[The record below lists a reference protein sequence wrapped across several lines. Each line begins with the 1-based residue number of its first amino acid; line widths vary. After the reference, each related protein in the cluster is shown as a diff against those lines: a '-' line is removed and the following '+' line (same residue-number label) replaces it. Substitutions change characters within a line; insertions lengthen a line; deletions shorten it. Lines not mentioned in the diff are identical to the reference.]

1 MALSSE
7 LISQFAKITNDEK
20 PKKSEEA
27 TLYGEVVELEEMI
40 CVRFDGAEE
49 LTPVTTIVEK
59 DDTGEIVNYKYGA
72 ASVKSGDRVSVS
84 LKNHSATITGNLSD
98 PPAGRAEFVVGLDTI
113 VAKIGDDVQL
123 KLDGVEKSITAQV
136 ENTNVRI
143 DSMGVTISNNYTELS
158 NAISSGDS
166 ELSEAI
172 NALNSSL
179 SQDISDAVTAI
190 NGKIDVNTNDI
201 STVVN
206 NLTALKEGFKNGTTV
221 ISGGC
226 ITTGMIDAKYLNL
239 VGAITFV
246 DLNAETQSK
255 ITDAESMA
263 NSALSTANGAASTA
277 SSALSAANSAASD
290 ASDAY
295 DAASSA
301 QSVARSIANGSYLK
315 GTFINGKK
323 ISSPEIEGNNIKVY
337 GTFQTIGNDE
347 VGQMVTGYMGAA
359 QGLDESGNV
368 TYGVA
373 IARSWNST
381 DYNVSNSYVIVT
393 NAGVRLQFA
402 DNSLVVSTKGI
413 WLSTSG
419 TAKAYYNDVEIGSGS
434 STTVTAVWG

>member
-1 MALSSE
+1 MGLSSE

-20 PKKSEEA
+20 PKKSEEV

-143 DSMGVTISNNYTELS
+143 DNMGVTISNNYTELS
-158 NAISSGDS
+158 NAISNGDS
-166 ELSEAI
+166 ALSEAI
-172 NALNSSL
+172 SQLNSDL
-179 SQDISDAVTAI
+179 SQDISDAVTTI
-190 NGKIDVNTNDI
+190 NSKIDVNTNDI
-201 STVVN
+201 TAVVG

-221 ISGGC
+221 INGGC

-239 VGAITFV
+239 TGAITFV

-255 ITDAESMA
+255 ITDA
-263 NSALSTANGAASTA
+263 ASTA

-290 ASDAY
+290 ADSAY
-295 DAASSA
+295 SRATTAINNA
-301 QSVARSIANGSYLK
+301 KKIANGTYSD
-315 GTFINGKK
+315 GTFIDKTSIKSPVIVGGQLFALDKKSYTQMTSKGLYMYTDGHTNPKAMLTYSSTEASNPNVEFILGAGSSNDSDYINRFFIKKGTDRTGLYYYDGK
-323 ISSPEIEGNNIKVY
+323 GNLS
-337 GTFQTIGNDE
+337 GLTF
-347 VGQMVTGYMGAA
+347 M
-359 QGLDESGNV
+359 
-368 TYGVA
+368 
-373 IARSWNST
+373 
-381 DYNVSNSYVIVT
+381 SNSRIEVHGT
-393 NAGVRLQFA
+393 
-402 DNSLVVSTKGI
+402 GI
-413 WLSTSG
+413 G
-419 TAKAYYNDVEIGSGS
+419 T

>member
-1 MALSSE
+1 MSLSSE

-20 PKKSEEA
+20 PKKSEEV

-143 DSMGVTISNNYTELS
+143 DNMGVTISNNYTELS

-179 SQDISDAVTAI
+179 SQDISDAVTTI

-255 ITDAESMA
+255 ITGAESTA

-277 SSALSAANSAASD
+277 NSALSTANSAASD
-290 ASDAY
+290 ATDAY
-295 DAASSA
+295 DRATSA
-301 QSVARSIANGSYLK
+301 QSIAKSIANGSYLK
-315 GTFINGKK
+315 GTFINGTT

-337 GTFQTIGNDE
+337 GTFQTIGNDG
-347 VGQMVTGYMGAA
+347 VSQVTTGYMGAA
-359 QGLDESGNV
+359 MGKDYYGND
-368 TYGVA
+368 TIGVA
-373 IARSWNST
+373 L
-381 DYNVSNSYVIVT
+381 SNSWDSSDGTIGTNYVIVT
-393 NAGVRLQFA
+393 NAGARIQSA
-402 DNSLVVSTKGI
+402 NNRVVVTDDGI
-413 WLSTSG
+413 YLI
-419 TAKAYYNDVEIGSGS
+419 TAGSSKAYYNGVEIGSGS
-434 STTVTAVWG
+434 GGTDTFG

>member
-1 MALSSE
+1 MSLSSE

-20 PKKSEEA
+20 PKKSEEV

-143 DSMGVTISNNYTELS
+143 DNMGVTISNNYTELS
-158 NAISSGDS
+158 NAISTGDS

-172 NALNSSL
+172 RQLNSDL
-179 SQDISDAVTAI
+179 SQDISDAVTTI
-190 NGKIDVNTNDI
+190 NGKINVNTNDI

-206 NLTALKEGFKNGTTV
+206 NLTALKEGFKDGTTV

-239 VGAITFV
+239 TGAITFV
-246 DLNAETQSK
+246 DLNAETQGK
-255 ITDAESMA
+255 ITGAESTA

-277 SSALSAANSAASD
+277 NSALSTANSAASD
-290 ASDAY
+290 ATDAY
-295 DAASSA
+295 DRATSA
-301 QSVARSIANGSYLK
+301 QSIAKSIANGSYLK
-315 GTFINGKK
+315 GTFINGTK

-337 GTFQTIGNDE
+337 GTFQTIGNDG
-347 VGQMVTGYMGAA
+347 VSQVTTGYMGAA
-359 QGLDESGNV
+359 MGKDYYGND
-368 TYGVA
+368 TIGVA
-373 IARSWNST
+373 L
-381 DYNVSNSYVIVT
+381 SNSWDSSDGTIGTNYVIVT
-393 NAGVRLQFA
+393 NAGARIQSA
-402 DNSLVVSTKGI
+402 NNRVVVTDDGI
-413 WLSTSG
+413 YLI
-419 TAKAYYNDVEIGSGS
+419 TAGSSKAYYNGVEIGSGS
-434 STTVTAVWG
+434 GGTATFG

>member
-1 MALSSE
+1 MSLSSE

-98 PPAGRAEFVVGLDTI
+98 PPAGRAEFIVGLDTI
-113 VAKIGDDVQL
+113 VAKIGEDVQL

-143 DSMGVTISNNYTELS
+143 DNMGVTISNNYAELS
-158 NAISSGDS
+158 NAMSSGDR

-179 SQDISDAVTAI
+179 SQDISDAVTTI
-190 NGKIDVNTNDI
+190 NGKINVNTNDI

-239 VGAITFV
+239 TGAITFV

-255 ITDAESMA
+255 ITGAESTA

-277 SSALSAANSAASD
+277 NSALSTANSAASD
-290 ASDAY
+290 ATDAY
-295 DAASSA
+295 DRATSA
-301 QSVARSIANGSYLK
+301 QSIAKSIANGSYLK
-315 GTFINGKK
+315 GTFINGTK

-337 GTFQTIGNDE
+337 GTFQTIGNDG
-347 VGQMVTGYMGAA
+347 VSQVTTGYMGAA
-359 QGLDESGNV
+359 MGKDYYGND
-368 TYGVA
+368 TIGVA
-373 IARSWNST
+373 L
-381 DYNVSNSYVIVT
+381 SNSWDSSDGTIGTNYVIVT
-393 NAGVRLQFA
+393 NAGARIQSA
-402 DNSLVVSTKGI
+402 NNRVVVTDDGI
-413 WLSTSG
+413 YLI
-419 TAKAYYNDVEIGSGS
+419 TAGSSKAYYNGVEIGSGS
-434 STTVTAVWG
+434 GGTATFG

>member
-1 MALSSE
+1 MSLSSE

-98 PPAGRAEFVVGLDTI
+98 PPAGRAEFIVGLDTI

-143 DSMGVTISNNYTELS
+143 DNMGVTISNNYTELS
-158 NAISSGDS
+158 NAINNGDS

-172 NALNSSL
+172 RQLNSDL
-179 SQDISDAVTAI
+179 SQDISDAVTTI
-190 NGKIDVNTNDI
+190 NSKINANTNDI

-239 VGAITFV
+239 TGAITFV

-277 SSALSAANSAASD
+277 SSALSKATSASNTANE
-290 ASDAY
+290 AY
-295 DAASSA
+295 DVATSIVIPDYIKSTYITSTEI
-301 QSVARSIANGSYLK
+301 QSPTIK
-315 GTFINGKK
+315 
-323 ISSPEIEGNNIKVY
+323 GNNISVY
-337 GTFQTIGNDE
+337 GTFQTIGYDGVN
-347 VGQMVTGYMGAA
+347 QRSTGFMGAA
-359 QGLDESGNV
+359 MGKDIYGND
-368 TYGVA
+368 TFGVA
-373 IARSWNST
+373 LSNDW
-381 DYNVSNSYVIVT
+381 DYSDGTIGTKYVIVT
-393 NAGVRLQFA
+393 NAGARMQSSNNRVIVT
-402 DNSLVVSTKGI
+402 DSGI
-413 WLSTSG
+413 YLN
-419 TAKAYYNDVEIGSGS
+419 TAGSSKAYYNGVEIGSGS
-434 STTVTAVWG
+434 GSSVVAVWG

>member
-1 MALSSE
+1 MSLSSE

-20 PKKSEEA
+20 PKKSEEV

-59 DDTGEIVNYKYGA
+59 DGTGEIVNYKYGA

-98 PPAGRAEFVVGLDTI
+98 PPAGRAEFKVNEDSILARVGATEMWI
-113 VAKIGDDVQL
+113 K
-123 KLDGVEKSITAQV
+123 E
-136 ENTNVRI
+136 E
-143 DSMGVTISNNYTELS
+143 GVTFK
-158 NAISSGDS
+158 G
-166 ELSEAI
+166 LSE
-172 NALNSSL
+172 
-179 SQDISDAVTAI
+179 
-190 NGKIDVNTNDI
+190 
-201 STVVN
+201 
-206 NLTALKEGFKNGTTV
+206 GTTV
-221 ISGGC
+221 IDGGC
-226 ITTGMIDAKYLNL
+226 IKTGTIDAQYLNL
-239 VGAITFV
+239 TGAIKFS
-246 DLNAETQSK
+246 DLTDSETIQQEIDNAAGAAA
-255 ITDAESMA
+255 DASSLA
-263 NSALSTANGAASTA
+263 SSAKSLASTA
-277 SSALSAANSAASD
+277 ISD

-301 QSVARSIANGSYLK
+301 QNVAKSIANGSYLK
-315 GTFINGKK
+315 GTFINGTK

-373 IARSWNST
+373 IARSWDSS

-402 DNSLVVSTKGI
+402 DNSLVVTRGGI
-413 WLSTSG
+413 WLDTSG
-419 TAKAYYNDVEIGSGS
+419 TAKAYYNNVEIGSS
-434 STTVTAVWG
+434 SGGTAVFG

>member
-1 MALSSE
+1 MSLSSE

-59 DDTGEIVNYKYGA
+59 DDTGKIVNYKYGA

-143 DSMGVTISNNYTELS
+143 DNMGVTISNNYTELS

-166 ELSEAI
+166 ELSDAI

-179 SQDISDAVTAI
+179 SQDISDAVTTI

-206 NLTALKEGFKNGTTV
+206 NLTALKEGFKDGTTV

-239 VGAITFV
+239 TGAITFV
-246 DLNAETQSK
+246 DLNAETQGK
-255 ITDAESMA
+255 ITDAESTA

-277 SSALSAANSAASD
+277 NSALSTANSAASD
-290 ASDAY
+290 ATDAY
-295 DAASSA
+295 DRATSA
-301 QSVARSIANGSYLK
+301 QSIAKSIANGSYLK
-315 GTFINGKK
+315 GTFINGTR

-337 GTFQTIGNDE
+337 GTFQTIGYDGVN
-347 VGQMVTGYMGAA
+347 QLPTGFMGAA
-359 QGLDESGNV
+359 MGKDSYGND
-368 TYGVA
+368 TFGVA
-373 IARSWNST
+373 LSNTW
-381 DYNVSNSYVIVT
+381 DYNDGTIGNSYIIVTDSGVRMQYNNNRVIVAS
-393 NAGVRLQFA
+393 N
-402 DNSLVVSTKGI
+402 GI
-413 WLSTSG
+413 YLNTVGSS
-419 TAKAYYNDVEIGSGS
+419 KAYYNGVEIGSGS
-434 STTVTAVWG
+434 GGTATFG

>member
-1 MALSSE
+1 MGLSSE

-20 PKKSEEA
+20 PKKSEEV

-98 PPAGRAEFVVGLDTI
+98 PPAGRAEFIVGLDTI

-136 ENTNVRI
+136 ESTNVRI
-143 DSMGVTISNNYTELS
+143 DNMGVTISNNYTELS

-179 SQDISDAVTAI
+179 SQDISDAVTTI
-190 NGKIDVNTNDI
+190 NGKINVNTNDI
-201 STVVN
+201 TTVVK
-206 NLTALKEGFKNGTTV
+206 NLTALKEGFKDGTTV

-239 VGAITFV
+239 TGAITFV

-255 ITDAESMA
+255 ITDAESTA

-295 DAASSA
+295 DAASNA
-301 QSVARSIANGSYLK
+301 QSVAKSIANGSYLN
-315 GTFINGKK
+315 GTFINGTK
-323 ISSPEIEGNNIKVY
+323 ISSPTIEGNDIRVY
-337 GTFQTIGNDE
+337 GTFQTMGYDGASAIT
-347 VGQMVTGYMGAA
+347 TGYMGAA
-359 QGLDESGNV
+359 KGLDAQEND

-373 IARSWNST
+373 LSYAWDSST
-381 DYNVSNSYVIVT
+381 LEVSDKYLIVT
-393 NAGVRLQFA
+393 NGGVRMQA
-402 DNSLVVSTKGI
+402 GNHSMTV
-413 WLSTSG
+413 TSNGCYVDGKLIG
-419 TAKAYYNDVEIGSGS
+419 TAGS
-434 STTVTAVWG
+434 TAVFG

>member
-1 MALSSE
+1 MSLSSE

-20 PKKSEEA
+20 PKKSEEV

-98 PPAGRAEFVVGLDTI
+98 PPAGRAEFTVGLDTI
-113 VAKIGDDVQL
+113 VAKIGEDVQL

-143 DSMGVTISNNYTELS
+143 DSMGVTISNNYAELS
-158 NAISSGDS
+158 NAISSGDR

-179 SQDISDAVTAI
+179 SQDISDAVTTI
-190 NGKIDVNTNDI
+190 NSKINVNTNDI

-206 NLTALKEGFKNGTTV
+206 NLTALKEGFKDGTTV

-239 VGAITFV
+239 TGAITFV

-255 ITDAESMA
+255 ITDAESTA

-277 SSALSAANSAASD
+277 NSALSAANSAASD
-290 ASDAY
+290 ATDAY
-295 DAASSA
+295 DRATSA
-301 QSVARSIANGSYLK
+301 QSIAKSIANGSYLK
-315 GTFINGKK
+315 GTFISGTK
-323 ISSPEIEGNNIKVY
+323 ISSPEIEGNDIKVY
-337 GTFQTIGNDE
+337 GTFQTIGNDG
-347 VGQMVTGYMGAA
+347 VSQVTTGYMGAA
-359 QGLDESGNV
+359 MGKDYYGND
-368 TYGVA
+368 TIGVA
-373 IARSWNST
+373 L
-381 DYNVSNSYVIVT
+381 SNSWDSSDGTIGTNYVIVT
-393 NAGVRLQFA
+393 NAGARIQSA
-402 DNSLVVSTKGI
+402 NNRVVVTDDGI
-413 WLSTSG
+413 YLI
-419 TAKAYYNDVEIGSGS
+419 TAGSSKAYYNGVEIGSGS
-434 STTVTAVWG
+434 GGTATFG